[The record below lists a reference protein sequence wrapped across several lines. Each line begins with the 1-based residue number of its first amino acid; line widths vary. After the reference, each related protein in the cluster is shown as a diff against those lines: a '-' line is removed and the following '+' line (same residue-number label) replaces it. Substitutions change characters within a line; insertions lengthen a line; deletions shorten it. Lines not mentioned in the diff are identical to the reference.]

1 MNIKMCKVQRK
12 YERRAIQMKRS
23 IQNLREG
30 IPVFKALASETRI
43 AILEL
48 LMRKG
53 PMKMTDIAELLKI
66 TGGAITGHCKD
77 LYEAG
82 LITIETRGGKHG
94 LQKICSAV
102 TDPLAIDVKGSMKP

>member
-1 MNIKMCKVQRK
+1 
-12 YERRAIQMKRS
+12 MKRN

-48 LMRKG
+48 LMKHG
-53 PMKMTDIAELLKI
+53 PMKMTAIAESLQI
-66 TGGAITGHCKD
+66 TAGAITSHVKAMH
-77 LYEAG
+77 EAG
-82 LITIETRGGKHG
+82 MISIETRGGKHG
-94 LQKICSAV
+94 VQKICSAV

>member
-1 MNIKMCKVQRK
+1 
-12 YERRAIQMKRS
+12 MKHN

-48 LMRKG
+48 LMKHG
-53 PMKMTDIAELLKI
+53 PMKMTAIAESLQI
-66 TGGAITGHCKD
+66 TAGAITSHVKAMH
-77 LYEAG
+77 EAG
-82 LITIETRGGKHG
+82 MISIETRGGKHG

>member
-1 MNIKMCKVQRK
+1 
-12 YERRAIQMKRS
+12 MKRS

-48 LMRKG
+48 LMKHG
-53 PMKMTDIAELLKI
+53 PMKMTAIAESLQI
-66 TGGAITGHCKD
+66 TAGAITSHVKAMH
-77 LYEAG
+77 EAG
-82 LITIETRGGKHG
+82 MISIETRGGKHG

>member
-1 MNIKMCKVQRK
+1 
-12 YERRAIQMKRS
+12 MKRN

-30 IPVFKALASETRI
+30 LPVFKALASETRI

-48 LMRKG
+48 LMKHG
-53 PMKMTDIAELLKI
+53 PMKMTAIAESLQI
-66 TGGAITGHCKD
+66 TAGAITSHVKAMH
-77 LYEAG
+77 EAG
-82 LITIETRGGKHG
+82 MISIETRGGKHG

>member
-1 MNIKMCKVQRK
+1 
-12 YERRAIQMKRS
+12 MKRN

-48 LMRKG
+48 LMKQG
-53 PMKMTDIAELLKI
+53 PMKMTAIAELLKI

-77 LYEAG
+77 LHEAD
-82 LITIETRGGKHG
+82 LISVEKRGGKHG
-94 LQKICSAV
+94 VQKVCSAV

>member
-1 MNIKMCKVQRK
+1 
-12 YERRAIQMKRS
+12 MKRN

-48 LMRKG
+48 LMKHG
-53 PMKMTDIAELLKI
+53 PMKMTAIAESLQI
-66 TGGAITGHCKD
+66 TAGAITSHVKAMH
-77 LYEAG
+77 EAG
-82 LITIETRGGKHG
+82 MISIETRGGKHG

-102 TDPLAIDVKGSMKP
+102 TDPIAIDVKGSMKP

>member
-1 MNIKMCKVQRK
+1 
-12 YERRAIQMKRS
+12 MKRN

-48 LMRKG
+48 LMKHG
-53 PMKMTDIAELLKI
+53 PMKMTAIAESLQI
-66 TGGAITGHCKD
+66 TAGAITSHVKAMH
-77 LYEAG
+77 EAG
-82 LITIETRGGKHG
+82 MISIETRGGKHG

>member
-1 MNIKMCKVQRK
+1 
-12 YERRAIQMKRS
+12 MKRN

-48 LMRKG
+48 LMKHG
-53 PMKMTDIAELLKI
+53 PMKMTAIAELLQI
-66 TGGAITGHCKD
+66 TAGAITSHVKAMH
-77 LYEAG
+77 EAG
-82 LITIETRGGKHG
+82 MISIETRGGKHG

-102 TDPLAIDVKGSMKP
+102 TDPLTIDVKGSMKP

>member
-1 MNIKMCKVQRK
+1 
-12 YERRAIQMKRS
+12 MKRN

-48 LMRKG
+48 LMKHG
-53 PMKMTDIAELLKI
+53 PMKMTAIAESLQI
-66 TGGAITGHCKD
+66 TAGAITSHVKA
-77 LYEAG
+77 LNEAG
-82 LITIETRGGKHG
+82 MICIETRSGKHG
-94 LQKICSAV
+94 MQKICRAV

>member
-1 MNIKMCKVQRK
+1 
-12 YERRAIQMKRS
+12 MKRN

-48 LMRKG
+48 LMKHG
-53 PMKMTDIAELLKI
+53 LMKMTAIAESLQI
-66 TGGAITGHCKD
+66 TAGAITSHVKAMH
-77 LYEAG
+77 EAG
-82 LITIETRGGKHG
+82 MISIETRGGKHG

>member
-1 MNIKMCKVQRK
+1 
-12 YERRAIQMKRS
+12 MKRN

-48 LMRKG
+48 LMKHG
-53 PMKMTDIAELLKI
+53 PMKMTAIAESLQI
-66 TGGAITGHCKD
+66 TAGAITSHVNAMH
-77 LYEAG
+77 EAG
-82 LITIETRGGKHG
+82 MISIETRGGKHG

-102 TDPLAIDVKGSMKP
+102 TDPLAIDVKGSMKS